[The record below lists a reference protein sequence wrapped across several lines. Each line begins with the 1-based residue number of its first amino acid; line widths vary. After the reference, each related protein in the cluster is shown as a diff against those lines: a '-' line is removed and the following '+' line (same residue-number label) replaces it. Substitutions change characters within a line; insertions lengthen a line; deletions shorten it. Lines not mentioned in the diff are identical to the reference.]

1 MGMSRILAG
10 FSTRTVPPATSEPK
24 PAVST
29 APNAPAGSPAEPASA
44 AFRRMHP
51 GWTRGLM
58 EKLGLKKARPPVH
71 LAGAMWMKQHAEQ
84 QRVKF
89 HSNMTSAT
97 LWAATQKIPN
107 MSNHLLKLL
116 AEDIHAVLTIYSDDN
131 RDLQKAADRYFRTT
145 YAKLFEEGSYTFE
158 DQRQRDLMK
167 GLRDLIH
174 SQNVTRERPVS
185 VAAVTSVTAVAPAA
199 PIVPIDFPGFNP
211 VATNLAFE
219 FIRNA
224 YLERVQIAH
233 DDPIV
238 PLPAPAPGPEPA
250 PPETSRTNR
259 MTRIRRSLQQSETQ
273 LHKIIMNARSLRVN
287 TFIKPPTTNKPAAHM
302 SATQPPAK
310 GNLDDR
316 SIDAQ
321 RRANEAIR
329 RAVADMER
337 GNMKFGQWLGRN
349 NIEAVSNSGVGLN
362 CLIIALLQHA
372 TGAYESAFEPNLAA
386 QAAQLRQQLGIEA
399 GMLYSDD
406 TAASQ
411 IVEAINTM
419 YGTRMVPV
427 EVQADEQGLPVIST
441 PLEQIPEGDRVVIW
455 QRGNHF
461 EALRA
466 KDAHEPS

>member
-1 MGMSRILAG
+1 M
-10 FSTRTVPPATSEPK
+10 
-24 PAVST
+24 
-29 APNAPAGSPAEPASA
+29 
-44 AFRRMHP
+44 
-51 GWTRGLM
+51 
-58 EKLGLKKARPPVH
+58 
-71 LAGAMWMKQHAEQ
+71 
-84 QRVKF
+84 
-89 HSNMTSAT
+89 
-97 LWAATQKIPN
+97 
-107 MSNHLLKLL
+107 
-116 AEDIHAVLTIYSDDN
+116 
-131 RDLQKAADRYFRTT
+131 
-145 YAKLFEEGSYTFE
+145 
-158 DQRQRDLMK
+158 
-167 GLRDLIH
+167 
-174 SQNVTRERPVS
+174 
-185 VAAVTSVTAVAPAA
+185 
-199 PIVPIDFPGFNP
+199 
-211 VATNLAFE
+211 
-219 FIRNA
+219 
-224 YLERVQIAH
+224 
-233 DDPIV
+233 
-238 PLPAPAPGPEPA
+238 
-250 PPETSRTNR
+250 
-259 MTRIRRSLQQSETQ
+259 
-273 LHKIIMNARSLRVN
+273 N